1 MTIDTE
7 ITSFIVQ
14 NILNLG
20 RIHQISA
27 YDAAYLELAIRK
39 GLAIA
44 TLDKKLKNLAK
55 GLKIPCFL

>member
-1 MTIDTE
+1 MPLT
-7 ITSFIVQ
+7 VQ
-14 NILNLG
+14 SILKLG

-44 TLDKKLKNLAK
+44 TLDNKLKKLTKM
-55 GLKIPCFL
+55 LKIPCLL